1 MELVIIWYGMKNAEF
16 DFQIITAH
24 NTFQDNWVEKLYE
37 TVIETNTHY
46 ITSENSNLY
55 ISSIKAMNT

>member
-1 MELVIIWYGMKNAEF
+1 MKNDEF

-24 NTFQDNWVEKLYE
+24 NTFQDNWVEKHDE